1 MSKISDSVF
10 ELEDLIGQFE
20 SRLDGLV
27 LTYNWFSTKYENDG
41 SKEDV
46 TNQAL
51 NIMNEFNSQ
60 RSVFQNFYID
70 LLKIFTD
77 LDSLHSQMISL
88 VKEKN

>member
-10 ELEDLIGQFE
+10 ELEDLIGQFD

-41 SKEDV
+41 TKEDV

>member
-10 ELEDLIGQFE
+10 ELEDIIGQFD

-41 SKEDV
+41 TKEDV

>member
-27 LTYNWFSTKYENDG
+27 LTYNWFSMKYENNG
-41 SKEDV
+41 NKEDV

-77 LDSLHSQMISL
+77 LDSHHNQMISL

>member
-41 SKEDV
+41 SKEEV
-46 TNQAL
+46 TDQAL
-51 NIMNEFNSQ
+51 KIMNEFNPQ

-70 LLKIFTD
+70 LLKISTN
-77 LDSLHSQMISL
+77 LDSLHTQMISL
-88 VKEKN
+88 LKEEN

>member
-41 SKEDV
+41 TKEDV

>member
-51 NIMNEFNSQ
+51 NIMNEFKSQ

-77 LDSLHSQMISL
+77 LDSIHSQMISL

>member
-51 NIMNEFNSQ
+51 NIMNEFKSQ

-77 LDSLHSQMISL
+77 LDSIHSQMVSL